1 MIKECKTVLKLQT
14 VNNNLQKKI
23 NLTEGCAA
31 VKVNPAFA
39 GEAKV
44 KLIKP
49 L

>member
-1 MIKECKTVLKLQT
+1 MIRECKAVLKLQA
-14 VNNNLQKKI
+14 VNNILQKKI
-23 NLTEGCAA
+23 NSTEGCAA